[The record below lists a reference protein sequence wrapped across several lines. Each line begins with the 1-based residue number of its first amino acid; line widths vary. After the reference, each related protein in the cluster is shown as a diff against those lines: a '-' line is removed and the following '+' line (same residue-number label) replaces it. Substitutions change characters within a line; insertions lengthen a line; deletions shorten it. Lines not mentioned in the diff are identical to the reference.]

1 MMLLVG
7 SASLGGVMVVLEGA
21 SRREECV
28 SVLEYLLIFGGIILN
43 TVEDLCSLRFSAARK
58 RGGYL
63 EL

>member
-1 MMLLVG
+1 
-7 SASLGGVMVVLEGA
+7 MVVLEGA

-28 SVLEYLLIFGGIILN
+28 SVLESLLIFGGIILN